1 MLLDHKFSEG
11 IFEYTHHDLGETIA
25 SVKEIESNLSALS
38 FEYLKSHDALGA
50 IIVGASSPQQLEE
63 NVNNYNKK

>member
-11 IFEYTHHDLGETIA
+11 IFDYTHHDLGETIA

-38 FEYLKSHDALGA
+38 LN
-50 IIVGASSPQQLEE
+50 I
-63 NVNNYNKK
+63 